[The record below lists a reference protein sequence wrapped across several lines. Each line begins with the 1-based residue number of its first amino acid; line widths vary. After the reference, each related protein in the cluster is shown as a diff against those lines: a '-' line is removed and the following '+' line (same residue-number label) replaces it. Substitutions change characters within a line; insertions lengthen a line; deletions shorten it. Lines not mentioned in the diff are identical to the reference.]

1 MLFFNWIYLSH
12 QISFL
17 PQHRVVGPPFSYTTT
32 QDEYKMKSFIST
44 FENVA
49 LCKRIL
55 RDGLLSDMS
64 DNSRYQNLVA
74 AYHKAYLPTGTTTK
88 SVNCSPKWVE
98 PSEKTG
104 GGSCK
109 IKTSSAGG
117 GSLGLRQTKTRG
129 EGGGV

>member
-1 MLFFNWIYLSH
+1 
-12 QISFL
+12 
-17 PQHRVVGPPFSYTTT
+17 
-32 QDEYKMKSFIST
+32 MKSFIST

-49 LCKRIL
+49 LGKIIL

-74 AYHKAYLPTGTTTK
+74 AYHKAYLPTGTK
-88 SVNCSPKWVE
+88 QSWLIAAQNEWNRVK
-98 PSEKTG
+98 KRG

-117 GSLGLRQTKTRG
+117 LL
-129 EGGGV
+129 V